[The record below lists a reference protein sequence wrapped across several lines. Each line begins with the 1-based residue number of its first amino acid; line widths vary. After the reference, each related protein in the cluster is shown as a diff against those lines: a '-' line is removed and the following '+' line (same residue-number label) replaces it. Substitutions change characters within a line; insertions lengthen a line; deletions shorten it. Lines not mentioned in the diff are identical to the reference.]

1 MNFDLALCGIV
12 RDQTLRLNIS
22 ANSKQNAKIF
32 LIIYLGP
39 MCDRLA
45 KQNRGSKIS
54 WHCLFNLLLRIPS
67 LHIED
72 YFVKQRVLLR
82 IPSMT
87 IPVNKN

>member
-67 LHIED
+67 LLFCKTKSTFENTIDD
-72 YFVKQRVLLR
+72 YTSK
-82 IPSMT
+82 
-87 IPVNKN
+87 